1 VQRSLFVAVSAP
13 LLAGAALAAAA
24 LGWADR
30 FPAGVAS
37 HIGPDGRID
46 GVAATGSFAATGL
59 AVCAGLALLWALL
72 VRSVRRNP
80 AGLRLLSAASSGS
93 AAVVA
98 AGGVALLVT
107 SLDRT
112 DLLGRSAP
120 GWVLPLT
127 LAALAGGSALGWFLG
142 RSPAPARTPQPPPA
156 EAPRIDLP
164 VGGRAVW
171 THVVVAVPIAVG
183 ALVAAGLGVAL
194 TVTAGAAAGAPAL
207 LVAAALA
214 VGTSARVTVDAT
226 GLTAHPGPVR
236 RPRLHVPLDRVV
248 SARRTDVRA
257 TEMGGWGVRMRGERT
272 ALLLRSG
279 EALELDLADGSRF
292 LVTVDDAA
300 TAAALVNTLAERARR
315 C

>member
-24 LGWADR
+24 LGWAER

-98 AGGVALLVT
+98 AGAVALLVT

-112 DLLGRSAP
+112 DLVGRSAP

-127 LAALAGGSALGWFLG
+127 LAALAGGSALGWFSAG
-142 RSPAPARTPQPPPA
+142 PPRRPGPRSHRPPRRRGSTSRWAAAPCGRTSSSRSRSPS
-156 EAPRIDLP
+156 
-164 VGGRAVW
+164 
-171 THVVVAVPIAVG
+171 VPW
-183 ALVAAGLGVAL
+183 
-194 TVTAGAAAGAPAL
+194 
-207 LVAAALA
+207 
-214 VGTSARVTVDAT
+214 
-226 GLTAHPGPVR
+226 R
-236 RPRLHVPLDRVV
+236 RP
-248 SARRTDVRA
+248 
-257 TEMGGWGVRMRGERT
+257 GWG
-272 ALLLRSG
+272 
-279 EALELDLADGSRF
+279 SR
-292 LVTVDDAA
+292 
-300 TAAALVNTLAERARR
+300 
-315 C
+315 

>member
-1 VQRSLFVAVSAP
+1 M
-13 LLAGAALAAAA
+13 
-24 LGWADR
+24 
-30 FPAGVAS
+30 
-37 HIGPDGRID
+37 
-46 GVAATGSFAATGL
+46 
-59 AVCAGLALLWALL
+59 
-72 VRSVRRNP
+72 RRNP
-80 AGLRLLSAASSGS
+80 AALRLLSAASSGS

-98 AGGVALLVT
+98 AGAVSLLAT

-112 DLLGRSAP
+112 DLLGRPVP
-120 GWVLPLT
+120 GWVFLLA
-127 LAALAGGSALGWFLG
+127 LAALAGGSALGWLLG
-142 RSPAPARTPQPPPA
+142 RSPAPVRTPQPPPA

-164 VGGRAVW
+164 AGGRAVW
-171 THVVVAVPIAVG
+171 TRVVVAAPIAVG
-183 ALVAAGLGVAL
+183 ALGAAGLGAAL

-226 GLTAHPGPVR
+226 GLTAHPGLVR
-236 RPRLHVPLDRVV
+236 RPRLHVPLDRVA

-272 ALLLRSG
+272 ALLLRGG
-279 EALELDLADGSRF
+279 EALELDLGDGSRF

-300 TAAALVNTLAERARR
+300 TAAALVNTLAERARQ